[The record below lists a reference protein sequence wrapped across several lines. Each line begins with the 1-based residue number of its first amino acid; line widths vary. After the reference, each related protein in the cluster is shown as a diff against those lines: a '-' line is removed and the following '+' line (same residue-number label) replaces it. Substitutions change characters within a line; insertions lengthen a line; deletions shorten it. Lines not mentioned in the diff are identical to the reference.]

1 MAGRLHQNV
10 TTQITETT
18 AGSTASIVSK
28 IAAELGVR
36 DHQVT
41 AAVDLLDGGAT
52 VPFIARY
59 RKEATGTL
67 DDAQLRTLDE
77 RLRYLRELEE
87 RRTAI
92 LASIDE
98 QGKLTDELRAQ
109 IDGADTKARLEDLYL
124 PYKPKRRTKAQIAR
138 ENGLEPLADLLLET
152 PATDPREAAEAY
164 LNENVADVTAAL
176 DGARAILVERF
187 AEDAD
192 LIGTLRE
199 RMWAQGSL
207 IAKVREGKAEEGK
220 KYSDYFDFA
229 EPFGRLKAH
238 RVLAM
243 FRAEKEEILDL
254 TLNPNDE
261 GFDAIAGTSLSASYE
276 QPIAERFGIMDH
288 GWPADK
294 WLTDTVRWAWRTRI
308 LVHLGIDLR
317 MRLWQSAEAEAVD
330 VFAANLRDLLLAA
343 PAGQRATMG
352 LDPGFRTGVK
362 VAVIDQTGKPV
373 ATHTIYPHVPQNK
386 WDESLAILKNLAAE
400 HHVELIAIGNG
411 TASRETDKLAIDL
424 IKANP
429 ELNLTKIVV
438 SEAGAS
444 VYSASAY
451 ASAELP
457 EMDVSLRGAVSIARR
472 LQDPLAELVKIDPK
486 SIGVGQYQHDVTGS
500 KLERSLDA
508 VVEDAVNAVGVD
520 VNTASRPLL
529 ARVSGIT
536 DGLAGAI
543 VAHRDATGAFATREH
558 LRDVPRLGPKAFEQC
573 AGFLRIRG
581 GDNPLDSSGVHP
593 EAYPVVRRILEKTQ
607 EDVAA
612 LIGDTKTLRGLNP
625 TEFTD
630 DAFGLPTVNDIL
642 KELEK
647 PGRDPRPEF
656 QTATF
661 ADGVH
666 TLGDLEPGMV
676 LEGVVTNVAAFG
688 AFVDIGV
695 HQDGL
700 VHVSALSKNFVADPH
715 DVVKSGDVVQVKVLS
730 VDIPRHRISLTMR
743 TDDPADGAQPNP
755 RQPRGPR
762 PGSRSKSQSSSRTVP
777 GPTPSAT
784 TPADGAALAGNA
796 TADPAA
802 DGADGAVAAGTTPGD
817 DNRGGPGNDRRA
829 GRGGPGGRGGSGG
842 RGGPGGRGASGGSA
856 GSGGPGGSGRRNGPA
871 SDRPGRPGAGQR
883 GGGPGSDRPGGPG
896 ANGPGSDRPGRPGA
910 GQRGGGPG
918 SDRPGGPGASGPGS
932 DRPGRPGAGQRGGAG
947 GPADRRGGAGPDD
960 RRGAPGSGGN
970 RPGAGPD
977 RRGAGAGSGGN
988 RNGGSGPG
996 ADRRGSGSG
1005 DRRTPS
1011 APTNPA
1017 MAEALR
1023 RAGLLND
1030 AGKPANEAPAD
1041 RRSGRP

>member
-18 AGSTASIVSK
+18 AGSTLSIVAK

-92 LASIDE
+92 LASVDE
-98 QGKLTDELRAQ
+98 QGNLTDELRAQ
-109 IDGADTKARLEDLYL
+109 IDAADTKARLEDLYL

-138 ENGLEPLADLLLET
+138 ENGLEPLADLLLDA

-192 LIGTLRE
+192 LIGQLRE

-276 QPIAERFGIMDH
+276 QPIADRFGIMDH

-373 ATHTIYPHVPQNK
+373 ATTAIYPHVPQNK

-457 EMDVSLRGAVSIARR
+457 DMDVSLRGAVSIARR

-543 VAHRDATGAFATREH
+543 VAHRDATGAFPTREH

-593 EAYPVVRRILEKTQ
+593 EAYPVVRRIMEKTS
-607 EDVAA
+607 EDVGA
-612 LIGDTKTLRGLNP
+612 LIGDAKTLRGLNP

-630 DAFGLPTVNDIL
+630 EAFGLPTVTDIL

-666 TLGDLEPGMV
+666 TLGDLEPGMI

-715 DVVKSGDVVQVKVLS
+715 DVVKSGDVVQVKVLA

-743 TDDPADGAQPNP
+743 TDDPADGAQPSQ

-762 PGSRSKSQSSSRTVP
+762 QGSKSKPQSSSRTVP
-777 GPTPSAT
+777 GPTSLAT
-784 TPADGAALAGNA
+784 TPNAAGASSGEAA
-796 TADPAA
+796 AA
-802 DGADGAVAAGTTPGD
+802 DGADAGADGAAAADGAATAAAGPTARRGAPGTD
-817 DNRGGPGNDRRA
+817 RRGARGGPA
-829 GRGGPGGRGGSGG
+829 GSGGAGGRGGFAGSGS
-842 RGGPGGRGASGGSA
+842 RNGPGGSGA
-856 GSGGPGGSGRRNGPA
+856 PGGSGRRNGPGGG
-871 SDRPGRPGAGQR
+871 RPGGPGAGQR
-883 GGGPGSDRPGGPG
+883 GNGPG
-896 ANGPGSDRPGRPGA
+896 AETGSR
-910 GQRGGGPG
+910 
-918 SDRPGGPGASGPGS
+918 S
-932 DRPGRPGAGQRGGAG
+932 
-947 GPADRRGGAGPDD
+947 GGAGPADD
-960 RRGAPGSGGN
+960 ARGGSGGDGRRGSGGDERRGAHSSGGDGRRGPSGDERRGAHGSGGS

-977 RRGAGAGSGGN
+977 RRGAGAGAGGGN
-988 RNGGSGPG
+988 RNAGGSGPG

-1005 DRRTPS
+1005 DRRTPPP
-1011 APTNPA
+1011 PTNPA

-1030 AGKPANEAPAD
+1030 AGKPANDAPAD